1 MVTTYFT
8 TCFSEDEIF
17 EQFAESILNTTTSLV
32 TAVVLGW
39 RYVSDKNAVADEW
52 SLRTLLIGSN
62 PEICSG
68 RPTILATRVAVSD
81 IVELHHLLRWDLQR
95 ILDEYPYLN
104 EEEVIAALEYYER
117 HTEEIDKYIMEEK
130 EINGQLQNPPLLSQ

>member
-1 MVTTYFT
+1 MTTTHFTTYFPKY
-8 TCFSEDEIF
+8 EIV
-17 EQFAESILNTTTSLV
+17 EQFAESILDITTSLV

-39 RYVSDKNAVADEW
+39 RYMSGENAVADEW

-68 RPTILATRVAVSD
+68 RPIILATRIAVSD

-95 ILDEYPYLN
+95 ILDEYPYLK
-104 EEEVIAALEYYER
+104 EEEVIAALEYYEQ
-117 HTEEIDKYIMEEK
+117 HSEEIDKYIMEEK
-130 EINGQLQNPPLLSQ
+130 EIDGQLQNPPLLSQ